1 MDISHNKLEKIRVLN
16 ELIWDRRA
24 SYKNVQR
31 WIEGISKHIHQS
43 EESTSNLL
51 YALEHFIFFNEKLI
65 NALVVAMYRDIY
77 QYNEIEQIRK
87 SNNDTLDEVFIE
99 NELVKRLS
107 NTKFVGIGD
116 ASESGGHIAYY
127 FRKKNQLSKRQCCN
141 ASEII
146 KKDHTGSN
154 GVPELNDTTVEHYVF
169 IDDFCGSGKQSSDYL
184 RDITGKIK
192 KANESIKISC
202 IWLVGTERGME
213 TLRKELP
220 YLDKI
225 QAVFELD
232 GTFKAFGDNSR
243 YYKNKPPEY
252 FSGISKESLKNICT
266 EFGASLGL
274 PSTVWYGYKECEL
287 LLAFHHN
294 TPDNTLPIFWY
305 SKPDKGL
312 APLFERDDKKY

>member
-16 ELIWDRRA
+16 ELVWDRRA
-24 SYKNVQR
+24 NYKNVQR
-31 WIEGISKHIHQS
+31 WVEGISKHIHQS
-43 EESTSNLL
+43 DESTSNLL

-65 NALVVAMYRDIY
+65 NSLVVAMYRDIY

-87 SNNDTLDEVFIE
+87 SNNDTLDENLIE
-99 NELVKRLS
+99 NELNDRLS
-107 NTKFVGIGD
+107 KTKFIGIGD
-116 ASESGGHIAYY
+116 ASESGGHILYY

-146 KKDHTGSN
+146 KKDTGN
-154 GVPELNDTTVEHYVF
+154 NTPELNDTSIEHYVF

-184 RDITGKIK
+184 ENITNKIK
-192 KANESIKISC
+192 EANKKVKISC
-202 IWLVGTERGME
+202 IWLVGTEHGME
-213 TLRKELP
+213 TLRKKLP
-220 YLDKI
+220 DLNKI

-232 GTFKAFGDNSR
+232 ETFKAFSGQSR
-243 YYKNKPPEY
+243 YYKNASPSY
-252 FSGISKESLKNICT
+252 FTGVSKEALKNLCT
-266 EFGASLGL
+266 EFGVSLGL
-274 PSTVWYGYKECEL
+274 SSTVWYGYKECEL

-305 SKPDKGL
+305 SKPEKGL